1 MVSIRNQFFY
11 SFLYTYVSSPL
22 SEGHKQHFLEFLKLD
37 QSGHLKSLLNKY
49 SQYSPLV
56 YAAYSGNDVAIDV
69 FIEFLGDDISNHI
82 SFSFF
87 FFLLKHFYFFLRF
100 DVLFKC
106 QKKKG

>member
-69 FIEFLGDDISNHI
+69 FIEFLGDEISNHI